1 LHPFLDSAVT
11 VTRRSP
17 SRPPV
22 PHEEALLQRTF
33 FGTVLFATLA
43 VAATALL
50 SWVSYRGV
58 HDALEAEF
66 VRRLENLAGTIAS
79 QVSPEDIADA
89 QGYGEEGQGY
99 AALQVLLE
107 EMRAT
112 AQLANAAVID
122 TARHVVYDCRGDVG
136 AGVRADS
143 VATQALGGA
152 RAAIDPLAVP
162 GLSSALAGRAAVSG
176 IYTRGATRLRAGFA
190 PITGGGTRVAGVVM
204 VEAPPED
211 DRVLAGL
218 RRDFLLRTL
227 LAALAMSV
235 LAALLLRIGWSAQ
248 RLERRLSRAENLAA
262 MGRLTATLAHEI
274 KNPLAIIRG
283 SAERLGKL
291 EPEAKR
297 MADYVVEES
306 DRLSNTVSRYL
317 QFARGESEAAGEGDA
332 IAALEATLAL
342 LEGEFTARRVT
353 LVRELAARAASVALG
368 NESLKQVYLNL
379 ILNAL
384 DAMAEGG
391 TLSVAAH
398 ERGNG
403 IEVRITD
410 TGAGMAP
417 ELVKKL
423 GSPFFT
429 TRAQGTGLGLFLARR
444 LLESAGGTLAI
455 ESELGRGTTCIVRL
469 PRR

>member
-1 LHPFLDSAVT
+1 M
-11 VTRRSP
+11 
-17 SRPPV
+17 
-22 PHEEALLQRTF
+22 
-33 FGTVLFATLA
+33 LFATLA

-58 HDALEAEF
+58 RSALEAEF

-79 QVSPEDIADA
+79 QVSPEDIADV
-89 QGYGEEGQGY
+89 QNFGEEGQGY

-112 AQLANAAVID
+112 AQLDNAAVLD
-122 TARHVVYDCRGDVG
+122 TARRVIYDCHGDAG
-136 AGVRADS
+136 ASAAVDPIGASGPAGADAA
-143 VATQALGGA
+143 VDPIGA
-152 RAAIDPLAVP
+152 PGPAGAHAAVDSIAAP
-162 GLSSALAGRAAVSG
+162 GLSIALAG
-176 IYTRGATRLRAGFA
+176 GATVSSVYSRGGVRLRAGFA
-190 PITGGGTRVAGVVM
+190 PITGGGNRVAGVVM
-204 VEAPPED
+204 VEAPPDD

-235 LAALLLRIGWSAQ
+235 LAALMLRVVWSSQ

-291 EPEAKR
+291 EPEARR
-297 MADYVVEES
+297 MADYVIEES
-306 DRLSNTVSRYL
+306 DRLSRTVARYL
-317 QFARGESEAAGEGDA
+317 QFARGEAEGIGDGDA
-332 IAALEATLAL
+332 ISALAGTLAL
-342 LEGEFTARRVT
+342 LEGEFTARRVM
-353 LVRELAARAASVALG
+353 LDRDADLHAARVPLD

-384 DAMAEGG
+384 DAMTDGG
-391 TLSVAAH
+391 TLAVTAA
-398 ERGNG
+398 ERGGN
-403 IEVRITD
+403 IEVRIAD
-410 TGAGMAP
+410 TGPGMTP
-417 ELVKKL
+417 QVVKKL

-444 LLESAGGTLAI
+444 LLESAGGSLEI
-455 ESELGRGTTCIVRL
+455 ESEIGRGTACTVRL
-469 PRR
+469 PITPGETGTA